1 MKTSVL
7 INQMLIVL
15 ATGGLCMSHDVYN
28 GDELPSS
35 CAEILERYPAA
46 PSSYYKIQPPNGAP
60 TVNVYCDMD
69 SKRCNSRGWAK
80 IAEVD
85 VENDKSC
92 PGNLTFIESP
102 KPSCGGPTT
111 AGCASANFSSNGLR
125 YSQVCGRV
133 RGYQVGK
140 TNGFGPYRNLRNPS
154 MVVDGILISH
164 GKAQK
169 HIWAYVTGY
178 QQTGTTAVPTS
189 KYICPC
195 TGPQSNATVPPFIGN
210 DYYCDS
216 GVDSDPMK
224 GVFYTTPL
232 WTGEEGC
239 TPPNF
244 CCSRSGMPW
253 FCRTLPVP
261 TTDYI
266 ELRSCYND
274 IPGEEDTALDQIEI
288 YVR

>member
-1 MKTSVL
+1 MKSLVL
-7 INQMLIVL
+7 INQILIVL
-15 ATGGLCMSHDVYN
+15 ASSWLCMSHDVYN
-28 GDELPSS
+28 GDKLPSS
-35 CAEILERYPAA
+35 CQEILERYPAS
-46 PSSYYKIQPPNGAP
+46 PSSYYKIQPPHGAP

-69 SKRCNSRGWAK
+69 GKRCNSRGWAK

-92 PGNLTFIESP
+92 PGDLTFIESP
-102 KPSCGGPTT
+102 IPSCGGPTT
-111 AGCASANFSSNGLR
+111 TGCASANFSSNGLQ

-133 RGYQVGK
+133 RGYQVGS
-140 TNGFGPYRNLRNPS
+140 TNGFDPYRNPKYPT

-169 HIWAYVTGY
+169 HIWAYVSGF
-178 QQTGTTAVPTS
+178 QQIGTKKSPTS
-189 KYICPC
+189 THICPC
-195 TGPQSNATVPPFIGN
+195 AGPQFNGTVPPFIGN

-216 GVDSDPMK
+216 GVDSDPVN

-232 WTGEEGC
+232 WTGEGC

-253 FCRTLPVP
+253 FCKTLPVP

-266 ELRSCYND
+266 ELRSCYNGT
-274 IPGEEDTALDQIEI
+274 PGNEDTALDQIEI
-288 YVR
+288 YIR